1 MGISADQLKDEI
13 SGFDFCVLGLEIPSD
28 LDGDKN
34 ACNYGIGVGVL
45 TVIIVL
51 VFIALDIMSLRTEA
65 FVNKS
70 IFNIADLVS
79 CGILS
84 LLWLVGFIYILDKW
98 DDSGPKDF
106 VIDYGSRE
114 LKLED
119 KEEAVEAAIAFCFIG
134 AIIWVCANAT
144 MNMVGED
151 KIRLSLPCVGC
162 TGFHGCF
169 SYKECYSC
177 SNLGFRQYQQ

>member
-13 SGFDFCVLGLEIPSD
+13 SGFDFCVLGLKESD
-28 LDGDKN
+28 EDGDMN

-98 DDSGPKDF
+98 DDSGPKHAVF
-106 VIDYGSRE
+106 FRHGSRE

-134 AIIWVCANAT
+134 AIIWGVLAFMAVFRIKSAT
-144 MNMVGED
+144 AAA
-151 KIRLSLPCVGC
+151 
-162 TGFHGCF
+162 T
-169 SYKECYSC
+169 
-177 SNLGFRQYQQ
+177 

>member
-1 MGISADQLKDEI
+1 MAFPADGSSLMIYVRIGLRALAVLCAIIVMGISADRLKDEI
-13 SGFDFCVLGLEIPSD
+13 SGTDLCVLGLEIPSD
-28 LDGDKN
+28 LNGDMN

-106 VIDYGSRE
+106 VFDYDSRE

-134 AIIWVCANAT
+134 AIIWGVLAFMAVFRIKSAT
-144 MNMVGED
+144 AAA
-151 KIRLSLPCVGC
+151 
-162 TGFHGCF
+162 T
-169 SYKECYSC
+169 
-177 SNLGFRQYQQ
+177 

>member
-1 MGISADQLKDEI
+1 MAFPADGSSLMIYVRIGLRALAVLCAIIVMGISADQLKDEI
-13 SGFDFCVLGLEIPSD
+13 SGFDFCVLGLKESD
-28 LDGDKN
+28 EDGDMN

-106 VIDYGSRE
+106 VFDYDSRE

-134 AIIWVCANAT
+134 AIIWGVLAFMAVFRIKSAT
-144 MNMVGED
+144 AAA
-151 KIRLSLPCVGC
+151 
-162 TGFHGCF
+162 T
-169 SYKECYSC
+169 
-177 SNLGFRQYQQ
+177 